1 MTSEEAKAELSAFLK
16 ENRIEQREFAQMIGK
31 SEVTISRW
39 LNSGKPLTPANIN
52 AIRFIIWSYGKEQK
66 IEKQHSESVSRTVTP
81 LKLVPVLTMAQAA
94 TLGANA
100 SGGGING
107 FEAGQTI
114 GFAHP
119 KDGDFAIE
127 VVGKSMLPWYPPGT
141 HLLVGKD
148 EKPKTGDRVAAMLAE
163 FSEPVFKVFVDRGD
177 TFELMSINR
186 NDGVAPIVLDKMDRT
201 SWFWCWPIRESRR
214 DESALDEA
222 MREFGIKHFWEG

>member
-1 MTSEEAKAELSAFLK
+1 MKDDEILRMIADHMQNNALTWGEIADELGIAR
-16 ENRIEQREFAQMIGK
+16 ENL
-31 SEVTISRW
+31 SRW
-39 LNSGKPLTPANIN
+39 RAGR
-52 AIRFIIWSYGKEQK
+52 AISPKVKKKLIGWLMPDIIAG
-66 IEKQHSESVSRTVTP
+66 EKQHSESVSRTVTP

-127 VVGKSMLPWYPPGT
+127 VAGKSMLPWYPPGT

-201 SWFWCWPIRESRR
+201 SWFWCWPIKESRR

>member
-1 MTSEEAKAELSAFLK
+1 MKDDEILRMIADHMQNNALTWGEIADELGIAR
-16 ENRIEQREFAQMIGK
+16 ENL
-31 SEVTISRW
+31 SRW
-39 LNSGKPLTPANIN
+39 RAGR
-52 AIRFIIWSYGKEQK
+52 AISPKVKKKLIGWLMPDIIAG
-66 IEKQHSESVSRTVTP
+66 EKQHSESVSRTVTP

-107 FEAGQTI
+107 FESGQTI

-127 VVGKSMLPWYPPGT
+127 VVGKSMLPWYPSGT

-201 SWFWCWPIRESRR
+201 SWFWCWPIKESRR

-222 MREFGIKHFWEG
+222 MREFGIKHFWEDFR